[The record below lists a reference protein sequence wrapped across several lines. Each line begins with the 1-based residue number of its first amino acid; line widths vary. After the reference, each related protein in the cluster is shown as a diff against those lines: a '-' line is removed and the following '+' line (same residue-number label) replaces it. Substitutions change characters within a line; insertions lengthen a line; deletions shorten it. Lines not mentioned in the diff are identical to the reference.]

1 MTQTE
6 LFPETMTSRLERD
19 GLGRDLVLIQVPS
32 VRDRR
37 TSIKRGHDRRRP
49 LARAFVQPTGGRRP
63 RRRLKREIRMAAFA
77 GLAFAPVF
85 LAASAWCLHATRP
98 LSAAEVG
105 SLSRSIDLADSN
117 AGDDS
122 DAAPTAVL
130 ISIEPAGGAIEA
142 EAETPVV
149 FPGYL
154 LPDDHR
160 EEAVHEGS

>member
-6 LFPETMTSRLERD
+6 LFPETMTGRPERD
-19 GLGRDLVLIQVPS
+19 GRRREMVLIQVPD

-37 TSIKRGHDRRRP
+37 LSIKRGQDRLRSRTQTLIRP
-49 LARAFVQPTGGRRP
+49 VGGRRP
-63 RRRLKREIRMAAFA
+63 RRRLKREIRMAALA
-77 GLAFAPVF
+77 GLAFAPVI
-85 LAASAWCLHATRP
+85 LAAGVWCLHSTRP
-98 LSAAEVG
+98 LAAAEVG
-105 SLSRSIDLADSN
+105 AYSRSIEASDSN
-117 AGDDS
+117 A
-122 DAAPTAVL
+122 DATPTAVL
-130 ISIEPAGGAIEA
+130 ISIEPTGGAAEIEA

>member
-6 LFPETMTSRLERD
+6 LFPETMTSRPDRD
-19 GLGRDLVLIQVPS
+19 GRRCDLVLIRVPD

-37 TSIKRGHDRRRP
+37 TGLKRGREPRRSQAFIRP
-49 LARAFVQPTGGRRP
+49 LGGRRP

-85 LAASAWCLHATRP
+85 LAASAWCLHATPP
-98 LSAAEVG
+98 LSAAEVTA
-105 SLSRSIDLADSN
+105 SSRSIEAETDSP
-117 AGDDS
+117 
-122 DAAPTAVL
+122 PTAVL

-142 EAETPVV
+142 EIETPVV

-160 EEAVHEGS
+160 EEPVHEGS